1 VSDGAIWTRTLRD
14 GGQEPIAV
22 AHDVAEFVAAA
33 RRTLDLA
40 LYDVRLPAPAGD
52 VVADALRA
60 AAARGVAVRIAYNEE
75 HRHPVP
81 VPPPP
86 RTKPDLLA
94 ALGVPIKGI
103 PGEPDL
109 MHHKYVVRDGEAVWT
124 GSTNWTADSW
134 SREEN
139 VLVAVEST
147 AVAAAY
153 AHDFAYLWRRG
164 RVDGS
169 GDFDTRAA
177 GVGDA
182 LVRPW
187 FCPGR
192 GDALAHHI
200 ATALGRARRRA
211 RIASPVLTS
220 GPILGTLAEMSA
232 DGHVDL
238 AGVLDA
244 TQIEEVYGQWA
255 HNQRSSWKLELLRAV
270 IGAGGFTGKRST
282 PYRPGSVHDYMHA
295 KVTVVDDTVFVGS
308 FNLSHSGELNAE
320 NVLEIEHAP
329 LAEEMAG
336 FVDSVRALYPAAP
349 LPSSS
354 GSRPATRSRTQESR

>member
-1 VSDGAIWTRTLRD
+1 VSDRAIWTRTLSD
-14 GGQEPIAV
+14 GGQQPLEIAREV
-22 AHDVAEFVAAA
+22 ASFVATAQ
-33 RRTLDLA
+33 RTLDLA
-40 LYDVRLPAPAGD
+40 LYDVRLPPPAGD

-60 AAARGVAVRIAYNEE
+60 AAARGVAVRIAFNEE
-75 HRHPVP
+75 GRHPVP

-86 RTKPDLLA
+86 RTEPDLLA

-109 MHHKYVVRDGEAVWT
+109 MHHKYVVRDGESVWT

-139 VLVAVEST
+139 VLVTVRSP
-147 AVAAAY
+147 AVAGAY
-153 AHDFAYLWRRG
+153 ADDFEQLWGRG
-164 RVDGS
+164 TVAGS
-169 GDFDTRAA
+169 GDFDTSPARA
-177 GVGDA
+177 GDA
-182 LVRPW
+182 TVRPW

-192 GDALAHHI
+192 GDALAQRI
-200 ATALGRARRRA
+200 ATALGGARRRV

-220 GPILGTLAEMSA
+220 GPILGTLAETSA
-232 DGHVDL
+232 DGRVDL

-255 HNQRSSWKLELLRAV
+255 HNARSRWKLELLGS
-270 IGAGGFTGKRST
+270 ILGHGGFTGKRST

-295 KVTVVDDTVFVGS
+295 KVTVVDDLVFVGS

-320 NVLEIEHAP
+320 NVLEIHDSGV
-329 LAEEMAG
+329 AEEMAA
-336 FVDSVRALYPAAP
+336 FVDSVRALYPPAP
-349 LPSSS
+349 LPALRR
-354 GSRPATRSRTQESR
+354 GP